1 MTKFSTALLA
11 AAAVMSVAAAGASW
25 SKELKDYPGEDAGF
39 MVIAMGSGTSIE
51 SRAISYTL
59 NFRRKETS
67 EVGTISFT
75 PHRPALPF
83 LGTKRDFDEPNET
96 GFVDVRK
103 LAPGEYEIYGI
114 SAAMYGTLQ
123 WRWQPKDEFS
133 IPFTIS
139 AGVATYLGDFRGVGT
154 SERSAWS
161 LGAPLPT
168 GAYFVVS
175 NRADRDL
182 PIARRKAP
190 KLDQVNPAVPTEAVI
205 NSRYF
210 QFSCLPSDCH

>member
-1 MTKFSTALLA
+1 MTRFSGVLLA
-11 AAAVMSVAAAGASW
+11 GAAAMGLAAAGASW
-25 SKELKDYPGEDAGF
+25 SKELKDYSGEDAGF
-39 MVIAMGSGTSIE
+39 MVIAMGSGTSME
-51 SRAISYTL
+51 SRAVSYTL
-59 NFRRKETS
+59 NFRRKGMP

-83 LGTKRDFDEPNET
+83 VGTKRDFDEPNET

-103 LAPGEYEIYGI
+103 LAPGDYEIYGI
-114 SAAMYGTLQ
+114 SAAMYGALQ
-123 WRWQPKDEFS
+123 WRWQPNDEFS

-139 AGVATYLGDFRGVGT
+139 PGVATYLGDFRGVGT

>member
-1 MTKFSTALLA
+1 MTKSSRALFA
-11 AAAVMSVAAAGASW
+11 AAAILGIAAAGASW
-25 SKELKDYPGEDAGF
+25 SKELKDYSGDDAGF

-51 SRAISYTL
+51 SRAVSYTL
-59 NFRRKETS
+59 NFRRKGSPEI
-67 EVGTISFT
+67 GTISFT

-103 LAPGEYEIYGI
+103 LAPGDYEIYRI
-114 SAAMYGTLQ
+114 SAAMYGAIQ
-123 WRWQPKDEFS
+123 WRWQPDDEFS

-139 AGVATYLGDFRGVGT
+139 PGVATYLGDFRGVST
-154 SERSAWS
+154 SSRSAWS

-190 KLDQVNPAVPTEAVI
+190 KLDQVNRAVPNGAVVA
-205 NSRYF
+205 SPYF

>member
-1 MTKFSTALLA
+1 MTKFSRAILT
-11 AAAVMSVAAAGASW
+11 AAAVICFGAARASW
-25 SKELKDYPGEDAGF
+25 SKELKDYSGDDAGF

-51 SRAISYTL
+51 SRAVSYTL
-59 NFRRKETS
+59 QFRKKGSPEI
-67 EVGTISFT
+67 GTVSFT
-75 PHRPALPF
+75 PHRPAVPF
-83 LGTKRDFDEPNET
+83 VGTKRDFDEPNET

-103 LAPGEYEIYGI
+103 LAPGDYEFYGI
-114 SAAMYGTLQ
+114 SAAMYGALQ
-123 WRWQPKDEFS
+123 WRWQPDDEFS
-133 IPFTIS
+133 IPFTIFP
-139 AGVATYLGDFRGVGT
+139 GVATYLGDFRGVST
-154 SERSAWS
+154 SRRSALS

-205 NSRYF
+205 N
-210 QFSCLPSDCH
+210 

>member
-1 MTKFSTALLA
+1 MTRFSGALLA
-11 AAAVMSVAAAGASW
+11 GALAMGFTAAGVSW
-25 SKELKDYPGEDAGF
+25 SKELKDYSGDDAGF
-39 MVIAMGSGTSIE
+39 MVIAMGSGTSVE

-59 NFRRKETS
+59 NFRRKESS

-139 AGVATYLGDFRGVGT
+139 PGVATYLGDFRGVGT

-175 NRADRDL
+175 NRADRDV

-190 KLDQVNPAVPTEAVI
+190 TFDQVNPAVPTEAVI

>member
-1 MTKFSTALLA
+1 MTKFSRAILLA
-11 AAAVMSVAAAGASW
+11 AVSMGFTAAGASW
-25 SKELKDYPGEDAGF
+25 SKELKDYAGEDAGF

-51 SRAISYTL
+51 SRAVSYTL
-59 NFRRKETS
+59 NFRKKGS
-67 EVGTISFT
+67 PEVGTISFT

-83 LGTKRDFDEPNET
+83 VGTKRDFDEPNET

-103 LAPGEYEIYGI
+103 LAPGEYEFYGI
-114 SAAMYGTLQ
+114 SAAMHGALQ
-123 WRWQPKDEFS
+123 WRWQPEDEFS

-139 AGVATYLGDFRGVGT
+139 PGVATYLGDFRGVST
-154 SERSAWS
+154 SRRSAWS

-182 PIARRKAP
+182 PIAKRKAP
-190 KLDQVNPAVPTEAVI
+190 KLDQVNPAVPNGAVI
-205 NSRYF
+205 ASPYF